1 MSGRPIPIF
10 YEDSWGAAK
19 EFGLH
24 ELIVSCVADIQGK
37 DWWERKGNFEAI
49 PKKGVNNLLAACRD
63 DVPDMRDPL
72 IIAVF
77 DSDKLHRHLFASGRP
92 SESELLAKLREQC
105 PHDRLHVFLIA
116 HNTETVVEAVAV
128 CIGEPPPPKDTL
140 LRDRLLTRAARD
152 AARQSRDCTRAAVPS
167 FDACV
172 RRIAELTA

>member
-37 DWWERKGNFEAI
+37 DWWERKGHFEAL
-49 PKKGVNNLLAACRD
+49 PMNGVNNLLAACRD

-72 IIAVF
+72 IVAVF
-77 DSDKLHRHLFASGRP
+77 DSDKLHDHLFKSGRP
-92 SESELLAKLREQC
+92 SESELLAELRARC
-105 PHDRLHVFLIA
+105 PDARLHLFLIP
-116 HNTETVVEAVAV
+116 NTETVVDAVAE
-128 CIGEPPPPKDTL
+128 CLGEPPPVKDTL
-140 LRDRLLTRAARD
+140 LRDRLLTRAAR
-152 AARQSRDCTRAAVPS
+152 ATQQARDCTRTAVPP

-172 RRIAELTA
+172 RRIAGLST